1 MRLRQFVIDMDRVPS
16 DVETGWLFAR
26 CSDLSVEASP
36 RHRWTR
42 VSVDR
47 SALSLVD
54 AIVSAVRD
62 LEAVGLPPAVVRADD
77 DLVTAAVIAERCG
90 YRPGQLP
97 FWLPWT
103 RQPTSAGLYRWSAV
117 SAMLGEGP
125 GVALTDAGT
134 GSTLTAVNLALR
146 LRALAPRVE
155 RIRTIRSLIAG

>member
-54 AIVSAVRD
+54 AIVSAV
-62 LEAVGLPPAVVRADD
+62 
-77 DLVTAAVIAERCG
+77 RCG